1 MGSSLPVPCEVC
13 SVFVGMF
20 SNYYTRVHEST
31 RSVVLYRARGRTP
44 WSGTSTLGLAG
55 PIPFAVEAFSG
66 LTWPPGYEHDLE
78 HTQSACASVHRV
90 PAR

>member
-1 MGSSLPVPCEVC
+1 M
-13 SVFVGMF
+13 GMF

-78 HTQSACASVHRV
+78 HTQRACGSVHRV